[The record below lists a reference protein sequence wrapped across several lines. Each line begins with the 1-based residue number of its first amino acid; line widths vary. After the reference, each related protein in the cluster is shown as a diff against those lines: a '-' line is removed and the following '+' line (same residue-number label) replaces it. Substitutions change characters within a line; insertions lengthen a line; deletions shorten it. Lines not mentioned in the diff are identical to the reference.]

1 MTTPASPDEEPVVTL
16 LPLQEA
22 RGRYR
27 FRSEAYRPSGDWQDL
42 ALRRAH
48 LADSADRVN
57 GIAEI
62 AGQLYRTSL
71 HVLWNNPKV
80 AFAEI
85 DWRNM
90 PADVA
95 DAPPVP
101 VAYHGYASYLR
112 GQCAFSDS
120 LSTDTRVPLQDVF
133 IPPRFKLMDD
143 GGGTISWRQLRDN
156 ARVVMTGAPGAGK
169 SSSLRRLI
177 LDLLTADSPEEPGQ
191 AVPLDTLPILI
202 QLRDF
207 PVSDFSPGTVSRL
220 VNAERAWDLLA
231 EFRAPLEGRRLL
243 LAIDGLDEITEPA
256 GQELFLDRLDSF
268 CKEVPLVRVI
278 LTSRDPVRD
287 DRLRDFTRVHLLPF
301 DPPRAQQWLV
311 LYTSTHETGQ
321 SRWGEFTD
329 LIRYDSQLR
338 ELSSNPLLLGLATS
352 LHWRYPG
359 ELNNRAGL
367 LGKCVD
373 VLIQDWDATRGLAR
387 WRDSNV
393 TPRQMKRLLNR
404 LSFLLLQ
411 KEDKQFT
418 QRDVS
423 ELMSSMTGFREDPD
437 ALLSAC
443 QTSGLVRKEGG
454 RDQYVFVYAMLADY
468 FAASEMVGR
477 TGEVTE
483 DIRCFSE
490 KEDGSSFWRL
500 TCALATDANEL
511 LNAAHMHGSGPESKA
526 EDRRSAAFML
536 AQALAEEIS
545 ASPAVVDMCARLV
558 VDEVENRLRDTEVTD
573 ELFVRARWR
582 THRDRQILWAAG
594 AVADT
599 SEVTRADFST
609 SARLFGL
616 IYRAR
621 TGTAGETLRTHL
633 QASQVPLVR
642 QAADAFAVDGWCDHT
657 VTDEDGKTVLDL
669 VVTRS
674 TAETGL

>member
-1 MTTPASPDEEPVVTL
+1 MTTAASPEEEHVVTL
-16 LPLQEA
+16 LPLQA
-22 RGRYR
+22 AWGRYR
-27 FRSEAYRPSGDWQDL
+27 FRSDAYRPSGDWQDL

-48 LADSADRVN
+48 LADSADRVD

-71 HVLWNNPKV
+71 HVPRNNPKV
-80 AFAEI
+80 AYAEI
-85 DWRNM
+85 DRRNM

-112 GQCAFSDS
+112 GQCRFSDS

-156 ARVVMTGAPGAGK
+156 ARTVMTGAPGAGK

-177 LDLLTADSPEEPGQ
+177 LDLLTPDSPESGQ
-191 AVPLDTLPILI
+191 VVPPDTLPILI

-207 PVSDFSPGTVSRL
+207 PVSDFSPGAISRL

-231 EFRAPLEGRRLL
+231 EFRPPLEGRRLL

-268 CKEVPLVRVI
+268 CQEVPLVRII
-278 LTSRDPVRD
+278 LTSRDPVPD
-287 DRLRDFTRVHLLPF
+287 DHLRDFTRVHLLPF
-301 DPPRAQQWLV
+301 DPPRAQQWMV
-311 LYTSTHETGQ
+311 LYTSTHEPGH
-321 SRWGEFTD
+321 SRWGEFSD
-329 LIRYDSQLR
+329 LIRYDSQLC
-338 ELSSNPLLLGLATS
+338 ELASNPLLLGLATS

-367 LGKCVD
+367 LSKCVD

-404 LSFLLLQ
+404 LSYLLLQ
-411 KEDKQFT
+411 KENKQFT

-423 ELMSSMTGFREDPD
+423 ELMSRMTGFRENPD

-454 RDQYVFVYAMLADY
+454 GDQYVFVYAMLADY

-477 TGEVTE
+477 TDEVTE
-483 DIRCFSE
+483 DIRRFSE

-558 VDEVENRLRDTEVTD
+558 VDEVEKRLRNAEVSD
-573 ELFVRARWR
+573 ESFVRARWR

-599 SEVTRADFST
+599 GEVTRADLST
-609 SARLFGL
+609 SARLIGL

-621 TGTAGETLRTHL
+621 TGTAGEALRTHL
-633 QASQVPLVR
+633 YASQVPLVR

-657 VTDEDGKTVLDL
+657 VTNEGGKTVLDL

-674 TAETGL
+674 TAEAGL